1 MFKMR
6 FYILLLLAITIAS
19 CSKYQRILKSGDVEL
34 KYTAAKN
41 YYEQKK
47 YDRAIPILEELIPLL
62 RGSERAEEVF
72 YMYAYSSFQSNQLF
86 SAAYHFKKFAT
97 TFPNSKHVEEMLFM
111 NGYTLYLLSPISE
124 LDQTE
129 TANAISSLQSFIN
142 TYPTHNLVDSSN
154 VLMDKLR
161 EKLEEKSYMNSKQY
175 FKIADYKAAIVDL
188 NNTLK
193 DFPET
198 KHREEITFLI
208 LKSNFLLTN
217 NSIKE
222 KKLERIANT
231 IEAYYTFV
239 DSFSESKFLKE
250 AQTIFNKMSEEQ
262 NKMKLETL

>member
-1 MFKMR
+1 MFKKSI
-6 FYILLLLAITIAS
+6 YIVLFFVVAITS

-34 KYTAAKN
+34 KYTASKK

-62 RGSERAEEVF
+62 RGSERAEEVY

-97 TFPNSKHVEEMLFM
+97 TFPTSEHVEQMLFM

-129 TANAISSLQSFIN
+129 TYNAINALQSFIN
-142 TYPTHNLVDSSN
+142 TYPTHSLVDSSN

-161 EKLEEKSYMNSKQY
+161 GKLEEKAYMNSKQY
-175 FKIADYKAAIVDL
+175 FKIQDYKAAIVDL

-208 LKSNFLLTN
+208 LKSNFMLTN

-222 KKLERIANT
+222 KKLERITNT
-231 IEAYYTFV
+231 IEAYYNFA
-239 DSFSESKFLKE
+239 DSYKESKYLKE

-262 NKMKLETL
+262 NKMRLENL